1 MERLQKII
9 AHAGIASR
17 REAEQLIADGR
28 VKVNGEIV
36 IELGTQA
43 SGTDIIEVDDIPI
56 YKEEPVY
63 YLFYKPRRV
72 ITAVTDDKER
82 RVVTDFFPKVRERIY
97 PVGRLDY
104 DTSGLLIMTNDGEL
118 ANILMH
124 PSHKVEK
131 VYVAKVEKI
140 PSPQAIKK
148 LERGIVIEGKKTA
161 PAKLKMLK
169 NKGDKANTIIEITI
183 HEGRNRQIRKMF
195 EAVGHPVMKLKR
207 ERYAFLDLQGLKS
220 GEHRILRKDEV
231 EQLKLIADSK
241 H

>member
-140 PSPQAIKK
+140 PSPQAIKQ